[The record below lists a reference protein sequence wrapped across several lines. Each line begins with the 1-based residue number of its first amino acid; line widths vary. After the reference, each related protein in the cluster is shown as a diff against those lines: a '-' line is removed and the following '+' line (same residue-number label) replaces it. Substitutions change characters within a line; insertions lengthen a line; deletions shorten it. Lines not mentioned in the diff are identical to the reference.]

1 MTDCKPYFNGCAMLS
16 SAAAKDEAV
25 LAMLESQQARGW
37 PSSSGFGTRQTIDE
51 LIGNSSRVQLP

>member
-1 MTDCKPYFNGCAMLS
+1 MLSLKPYFNGCVMLNA
-16 SAAAKDEAV
+16 AAAKDEAGM
-25 LAMLESQQARGW
+25 AMLESQQARGW